1 MSSPRVFT
9 GSARGGR
16 GLRAGPADTI
26 WMGVVDAAG
35 RAVSMIQSLYH
46 EYGSGVVL
54 EETGITWQNRG
65 SSFSLD
71 PAALNSLRPG
81 RKPFHTLNPAL
92 ARLKDGRVMVY
103 GTMGGDAQPQAQAAV
118 FTRIVTF
125 GMDPQAAVAAPRWV
139 YGRTWGQ
146 ASSTLKLESRFA
158 DDVFAELARRGHEIE
173 RLRDYDETAGHADAI
188 VLRPD
193 GVMEGGADP
202 RSDGVVAVY

>member
-1 MSSPRVFT
+1 
-9 GSARGGR
+9 
-16 GLRAGPADTI
+16 
-26 WMGVVDAAG
+26 MGVVDGAG

-125 GMDPQAAVAAPRWV
+125 GMDPQAAVSAPRWV

-146 ASSTLKLESRFA
+146 ASSTLKLESRFG

-173 RLRDYDETAGHADAI
+173 RLRDYDETAGHAGAI
-188 VLRPD
+188 MLRPD